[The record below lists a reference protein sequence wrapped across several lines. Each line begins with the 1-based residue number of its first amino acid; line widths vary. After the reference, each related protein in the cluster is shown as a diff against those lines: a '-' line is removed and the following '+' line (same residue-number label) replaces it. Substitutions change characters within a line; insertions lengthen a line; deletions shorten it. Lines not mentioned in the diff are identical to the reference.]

1 MRSVRV
7 IIGATFALAVWAC
20 GSSDGGSGTTTGPGA
35 TAFTV
40 ELDSGIVDSAT
51 VFVGQTI
58 PFRVK
63 VVHSGAPAASMSVS
77 FTVQT
82 GHGLLSSASAVTD
95 SLGIASVQ
103 WTMGDT
109 VGLNTAAAT
118 SGDGSATLRA
128 VAIGQGAS
136 ALARASADTSTVV
149 ATSTV
154 SLSVRAIDGFGNPVP
169 NVTVTWSA
177 PAGALSVT
185 STTTGASG
193 NAQTNFTTPAAPGTY
208 TVTATLP
215 GQASITFTVI
225 AL

>member
-1 MRSVRV
+1 MRPVRV
-7 IIGATFALAVWAC
+7 LIGATFALAIWAC
-20 GSSDGGSGTTTGPGA
+20 GSSDGGSGSTTGPGA

-40 ELDSGIVDSAT
+40 ELDTGIVDSAT

-63 VVHSGAPAASMSVS
+63 VVHDGAPAGSMSVT
-77 FTVQT
+77 FAVQT
-82 GHGLLSSASAVTD
+82 GHGLLSSTSAVTD
-95 SLGIASVQ
+95 SLGIASVL

-136 ALARASADTSTVV
+136 ALERASADTSTVQN
-149 ATSTV
+149 TSTV

-169 NVTVTWSA
+169 NVTVTWAAS
-177 PAGALSVT
+177 GGSLSVA

-193 NAQTNFTTPAAPGTY
+193 TAQTNFTTPAAPGKF

-215 GQASITFTVI
+215 GQASITFTII

>member
-1 MRSVRV
+1 MPSVRV
-7 IIGATFALAVWAC
+7 LIGATFALAVWGC
-20 GSSDGGSGTTTGPGA
+20 GSDNGSGSTTGPGGS

-40 ELDSGIVDSAT
+40 ELDTGIVDSAT

-63 VVHSGAPAASMSVS
+63 VVHDGAPAASMSVA

-95 SLGIASVQ
+95 SLGIASVL

-109 VGLNTAAAT
+109 VGVNTAAAT
-118 SGDGSATLRA
+118 SGDGSASLRA

-136 ALARASADTSTVV
+136 ALQRASADTSSVV
-149 ATSTV
+149 NTSTV

-169 NVTVTWSA
+169 NVTVTWA
-177 PAGALSVT
+177 AVAGSLSVT
-185 STTTGASG
+185 STTTGSSG
-193 NAQTNFTTPAAPGTY
+193 TAQTNFTTPAVPGTY
-208 TVTATLP
+208 MVTATLP
-215 GQASITFTVI
+215 GQASITFTII